1 METKGD
7 IKEEV
12 VLEISSQH
20 KSNLTI
26 EKKKVQKLLE
36 HEDVYYDC
44 PWSRIIKRMTDKQY
58 RFMWAMVLDGKR
70 VIIK

>member
-1 METKGD
+1 MKTLGD
-7 IKEEV
+7 NKAEV

-44 PWSRIIKRMTDKQY
+44 AWSRIIKRMTDKQY